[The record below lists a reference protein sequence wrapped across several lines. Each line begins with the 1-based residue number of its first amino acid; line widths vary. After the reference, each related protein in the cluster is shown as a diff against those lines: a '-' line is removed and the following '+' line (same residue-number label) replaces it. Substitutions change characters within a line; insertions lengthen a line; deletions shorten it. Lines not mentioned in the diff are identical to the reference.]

1 MPGSADFERLDL
13 LFRRSGTLPALPST
27 AVQLVKSIDS
37 GEASAADLERII
49 AADPA
54 LSAEFLRMASVA
66 SAGGAPR
73 YSSIRG
79 AIMLL
84 GQRTVRSLAMS
95 LLLRHM
101 TSTSQKTNY
110 FDPARFSRH
119 SLAVAILA
127 RFLFARKQLSGKTES
142 NWSIDEIFAVGLL
155 SSLGIGLL
163 SRVAPEVYERV
174 FFHAKRSGVTLEHA
188 FQSIFGRP
196 TTVLTA
202 AAVEAWELPPMF
214 SEALEHLHEPWADPQ
229 EFAALCCLNYAVV
242 LSDMNEMGIGDWPV
256 SVRVEPEVDAEAA
269 LTEEEI
275 KPLIAGVQRQ
285 VADWVHPS
293 GRAA

>member
-1 MPGSADFERLDL
+1 MADSADFERLEL

-27 AVQLVKSIDS
+27 AVKLVKSIDT

-49 AADPA
+49 VADPA

-66 SAGGAPR
+66 STGGVPR

-101 TSTSQKTNY
+101 TSTAPKTQY
-110 FDPARFSRH
+110 FDTGRFSRH

-127 RFLFARKQLSGKTES
+127 RFLFARKQMAGKVET
-142 NWSIDEIFAVGLL
+142 NWSTDEVFAVGLL
-155 SSLGIGLL
+155 SSLGLGLL
-163 SRVAPEVYERV
+163 AQVAPDAYERV
-174 FFHAKRSGVTLEHA
+174 YFFAKRSDVTIEKA
-188 FQSIFGRP
+188 FQTVYGRP

-202 AAVEAWELPPMF
+202 AAVEAWELPSVF
-214 SEALEHLHEPWADPQ
+214 SEALQHLHEPWADPK
-229 EFAALCCLNYAVV
+229 EFTALACLNYAVA
-242 LSDMNEMGIGDWPV
+242 LSDSHELGVGNWPV
-256 SVRVEPEVDAEAA
+256 SFKIEPEVEAETA

-275 KPLIAGVQRQ
+275 KTLIAAVQRQ
-285 VADWVHPS
+285 VEDWGHSS